1 MLPRNDDFKSQPP
14 SGGFFLLVEEPL
26 IDIGQP
32 RVSLEGVFAVAIGQ
46 MIIGTLRQK
55 SRDYSSRNE
64 LQFVDL
70 IQLPRG

>member
-1 MLPRNDDFKSQPP
+1 MTISNLSRLRAD
-14 SGGFFLLVEEPL
+14 FFLLVEEPL
-26 IDIGQP
+26 IDERQP
-32 RVSLEGVFAVAIGQ
+32 RVGLEGVFAIAVGQ

-55 SRDYSSRNE
+55 PRDYRPRNE